1 MWPSSGRLWHNA
13 PPLGDFHFAKGH
25 LKVHFLGKHI
35 GQRIPATV
43 TGSMALTLARL
54 HPSVKAIVDELQWDM
69 SQGSLMAKRGRK
81 LMWERRNGGQKLV
94 LPIGFGVA
102 SLVLVL
108 MMVTGG
114 GIGVIYG
121 GLGLAGLAL
130 AYAKWGNAS
139 KDDWNLGDLEAVLAA
154 CRLTDVQRA
163 YTDTMIAIQR
173 QELTELEERQIE
185 ATFVAAIDL
194 EQRLIIQR
202 AVPAVQPSVSDSVLP
217 TSQDPTQENLVQL
230 SATARSVRD
239 AIVRMDTVLRNR
251 PLEVIL
257 ETLNVA
263 VVRISTQG

>member
-1 MWPSSGRLWHNA
+1 
-13 PPLGDFHFAKGH
+13 
-25 LKVHFLGKHI
+25 
-35 GQRIPATV
+35 
-43 TGSMALTLARL
+43 MALTLARL

-81 LMWERRNGGQKLV
+81 LMWERRNGGQKLA

-130 AYAKWGNAS
+130 AFAKWGNTS

-163 YTDTMIAIQR
+163 YTDTMVAIQR
-173 QELTELEERQIE
+173 QELTESEEHQIE
-185 ATFVAAIDL
+185 ATFVAALDL

-202 AVPAVQPSVSDSVLP
+202 AVPAMGGSIP
-217 TSQDPTQENLVQL
+217 DPTLLLAQNPTEENLVQL
-230 SATARSVRD
+230 ASTARSVRD

-263 VVRISTQG
+263 VYRISTPG